1 MVGGA
6 EEVLGELAPDELG
19 AVSPQPEDGVGV
31 EALQAVAEVREGIQQ
46 GAGLLRQLRLVAPDG
61 LELHDEGGDP
71 GEEGQDLREEGDPL
85 LCAE

>member
-19 AVSPQPEDGVGV
+19 PVSPQPEDGVGV

-46 GAGLLRQLRLVAPDG
+46 GAGLLRQLRLAAPDG
-61 LELHDEGGDP
+61 LELHDEGSDP
-71 GEEGQDLREEGDPL
+71 GKEGQDLREEGDAL
-85 LCAE
+85 LRAQ